1 MSQTILLVD
10 DEYGFLEMLALL
22 LTQEGYEVVT
32 ASDGEE
38 ALRCLRERPPALV
51 VTDYWM
57 PKLDGVELCRR
68 MQEDES
74 SRGIPVLMLT
84 AIHEPAGVPAIPGL
98 SAVLAKPLHY
108 PELLAVVGRLLR
120 AQAAG

>member
-1 MSQTILLVD
+1 
-10 DEYGFLEMLALL
+10 MLALL

-38 ALRCLRERPPALV
+38 ALLRLGERPPALV

-68 MQEDES
+68 MQEDERW
-74 SRGIPVLMLT
+74 RGIPVLMLT
-84 AIHEPAGVPAIPGL
+84 AIHEPAGVPAVAGL
-98 SAVLAKPLHY
+98 TAVLAKPLHY
-108 PELLAVVGRLLR
+108 PELLEVVGRLLAR
-120 AQAAG
+120 GSAQ